1 MLIRITEQEDTMTIT
16 DTIITTDVLVVG
28 AGIAGCFAAIRALE
42 LGADVTIAEQNVS
55 GFVGKT
61 SMGANIHR
69 VVLPDDDHE
78 MALKGTV
85 LQTDYMIDQE
95 FAEGAIA
102 ETYDRFMDVISM
114 GSDFNRNFRGQ
125 IDWMIMDTQFPEFK
139 QRQAIWKPY
148 GSYKHI
154 NRFKAQAVR
163 LGAKIVDRCVMTD
176 LLTKNG
182 RAVGAVGINKRDG
195 SFYVFKAKAVIIAT
209 ADYNAAGSIHA
220 AFTGDGMGMALRA
233 GAQLRGMEF
242 GRVGFGVDWPDD
254 ELVTAAEKMMREE
267 RNTSEKPPVI
277 VNALGEEFLEQY
289 EKLYRKPG
297 RLYGGPPWQT
307 YIPAVVRENKE
318 GRGPVY
324 WCVGP
329 MKFEIGFNQKIS
341 PQNGGIR
348 IDKDSRTSLPG
359 LYAAGIASDMNC
371 GVHFSIPYNLMGSS
385 ITGRR
390 AGQSAADDIKGR
402 ELTEPDAAQVAAFKE
417 AMYEPLGKETG
428 ATEAQ
433 IRLKLIDAWPYVEY
447 RNEENLLKAQEL
459 FRGIEEE
466 GRDMK
471 AGDIHELVKVLKI
484 RNLAQLGQAEAAAAR
499 ERRESRLEHYR
510 EDYPLMDNRNLK
522 WVIVTGTGDDMK
534 AVSESVPIEKWKYRP
549 EPELVDRLEL
559 RKDYVK

>member
-1 MLIRITEQEDTMTIT
+1 MAITENTIS
-16 DTIITTDVLVVG
+16 TDVLVVG

-85 LQTDYMIDQE
+85 LQTDYMIDQD
-95 FAEGAIA
+95 FAESAIA
-102 ETYDRFMDVISM
+102 ETYDRFMDVINM
-114 GSDFNRNFRGQ
+114 GSDFKRNFRKE

-139 QRQAIWKPY
+139 QRQAIWQPY

-163 LGAKIVDRCVMTD
+163 MGAKVIDRCVMTD
-176 LLTKNG
+176 LLTKDGN
-182 RAVGAVGINKRDG
+182 VIGAVGINKRDG
-195 SFYVFKAKAVIIAT
+195 SMYIFKAKAVIIAT

-267 RNTSEKPPVI
+267 RNTSEKPPTI

-289 EKLYRKPG
+289 EYLYRKPG

-307 YIPAVVRENKE
+307 YIPAVVKENKE

-348 IDKDSRTSLPG
+348 IDKDSKTSLPG
-359 LYAAGIASDMNC
+359 LFAGGIASDMNC

-390 AGQSAADDIKGR
+390 AGQSAAEYIK
-402 ELTEPDAAQVAAFKE
+402 EVDLTEPDASEIAALKE
-417 AMYEPLGKETG
+417 RMYEPLGKETG
-428 ATEAQ
+428 ATEAD

-447 RNEENLLKAQEL
+447 RNENNLLKAQDL
-459 FRGIEEE
+459 FREIEEA
-466 GRDMK
+466 GKDMK
-471 AGDIHELVKVLKI
+471 ARDIHELVKVLKV
-484 RNLAQLGQAEAAAAR
+484 RNLAQLGQAEAVAAR
-499 ERRESRLEHYR
+499 ERKESRLEHYR
-510 EDYPLMDNRNLK
+510 EDYPLTDNRNLK
-522 WVIVTGTGDDMK
+522 WVIVTGTGDNIK
-534 AVSESVPIEKWKYRP
+534 AVSEPVPIEKWKYKP
-549 EPELVDRLEL
+549 EPKLVDKLEL